1 MGILDS
7 LRDWRHR
14 RSEQARAEAERLAQA
29 RGHLTS
35 ETIEEGERAADAPP
49 KPGDLSPWER

>member
-7 LRDWRHR
+7 LRDWQRR
-14 RSEQARAEAERLAQA
+14 RSEKARAEAERRAQA

-35 ETIEEGERAADAPP
+35 ETIEEGERAAGDPP

>member
-1 MGILDS
+1 MSILDR
-7 LRDWRHR
+7 LRTWSDR
-14 RSEQARAEAERLAQA
+14 RRERARAEAERRAQA

-35 ETIEEGERAADAPP
+35 ETIEEGERAAGDPP